1 MSSKQDKQ
9 KEDGSECAEVIVCIS
24 DEEEDAVEGTMEQ
37 EMEMVVK
44 EDSVQVERE
53 ARNRQDVSW
62 DEGAV
67 LSSFIRRYC
76 RDNTDT
82 NSDTWEH
89 SLPPIFS
96 RTHPK
101 DIIEAC
107 SQTPY
112 CLYLFVG
119 VELGGGRTTSVL
131 LIGYWDQSSGLSV
144 LRLLHTLQLSVD
156 TGGTHS
162 ANTDARFLVDTLQK
176 FVLPLSNLV
185 AFYCDAPFPLVSRTF
200 QSTLQALCPG
210 MLSLCGL
217 PGMAGRALQVG
228 LSGSFRCVLGLIE
241 DIHRHYS
248 TQSSDNNSLKE
259 VFAGSES
266 YNPSHPVSANCLFI
280 INTVQRIAGS
290 WRELLDYFKSLS
302 GGKDAGRIR
311 DQLMDHK
318 VKLYFLFLFQA
329 LEPLRALQELQQSA
343 AADLAGQLLLTCSL
357 LGSYSASILQP
368 QFAKMFL
375 KTWSTLHLH
384 CLQKLLHEEDVNIGS
399 RARDFLWATAVVD
412 LAEPDRAEFM
422 QSVVAFYQSVLE
434 TLVSSVP
441 RELGNSSLMLLGNLL
456 KHPDNIKVRRI
467 LFLQGEIRFSKLW
480 VNISI
485 D

>member
-1 MSSKQDKQ
+1 MNGKQDKQ
-9 KEDGSECAEVIVCIS
+9 IEDRSECAEVIVCIS
-24 DEEEDAVEGTMEQ
+24 DDEEEAVEGMMEQ
-37 EMEMVVK
+37 VETVVK
-44 EDSVQVERE
+44 EESVQVEQE
-53 ARNRQDVSW
+53 SRNRQDVSW

-67 LSSFIRRYC
+67 LTSFIRRYC

-82 NSDTWEH
+82 NCDTWEH

-119 VELGGGRTTSVL
+119 VELGGGRSTSVL

-185 AFYCDAPFPLVSRTF
+185 AFYCDAPFPLMSHTF
-200 QSTLQALCPG
+200 ESTLQALCPG

-217 PGMAGRALQVG
+217 PGIAGRALQAG
-228 LSGSFRCVLGLIE
+228 LSGSFRCVFSLIE
-241 DIHRHYS
+241 DIHHHYS

-290 WRELLDYFKSLS
+290 WRQLLDYFKSLS
-302 GGKDAGRIR
+302 GEKDAGRIT

-329 LEPLRALQELQQSA
+329 LEPLRALEELQQSD
-343 AADLAGQLLLTCSL
+343 AADLAGQLQLTCSL
-357 LGSYSASILQP
+357 LRSYSASILQP

-375 KTWSTLHLH
+375 KTWSTLHLR
-384 CLQKLLHEEDVNIGS
+384 CLHKLLPEEDVNIGS

-412 LAEPDRAEFM
+412 LAEPDRVEFM
-422 QSVVAFYQSVLE
+422 QSAVAFYQSALV
-434 TLVSSVP
+434 TLVRSVP

-467 LFLQGEIRFSKLW
+467 LFLQGKIRFSELW